1 MLCIER
7 KIKLLK
13 ELMCGDRMGVDVWYK
28 KKWAK
33 KRKTSG
39 VVREKKKCVG
49 AGNVVVYLLLLSPE
63 TFLGFGEE
71 TELF

>member
-1 MLCIER
+1 MVQE
-7 KIKLLK
+7 
-13 ELMCGDRMGVDVWYK
+13 
-28 KKWAK
+28 KWAK

-49 AGNVVVYLLLLSPE
+49 VGNVVVYLLLLSPE